1 MKKLKLVFTSTDF
14 ASYTKSTMS
23 MLCKVLLRIPY
34 LVLVGIVS
42 TTCWVAKCIVR
53 FCKEYTKAAV
63 IIGFVLCFMA
73 MFVEFVYFKI
83 QLAKSSYQTSEL
95 IKRNY
100 ELEQT
105 DRYDLGFHDAMA
117 KNREMLTQKIEPLQ
131 TNSMMRLREHKLCRG
146 GLIQLT

>member
-1 MKKLKLVFTSTDF
+1 MKKLKLIFTGTDF
-14 ASYTKSTMS
+14 VSYAKSTVD

-34 LVLVGIVS
+34 LLLAGIVS
-42 TTCWVAKCIVR
+42 TICWISKSIVR
-53 FCKEYTKAAV
+53 FCKENTKVSV
-63 IIGFVLCFMA
+63 IIGFVLCFIV

-105 DRYDLGFHDAMA
+105 DRYDIGYHDAMA
-117 KNREMLTQKIEPLQ
+117 KNKEMLTQKVEP
-131 TNSMMRLREHKLCRG
+131 
-146 GLIQLT
+146 

>member
-14 ASYTKSTMS
+14 ASYTKRTMG

-42 TTCWVAKCIVR
+42 TTCWVAKCIVK
-53 FCKEYTKAAV
+53 FCKENTKVAV
-63 IIGFVLCFMA
+63 IIGFVLCFMV

-83 QLAKSSYQTSEL
+83 KLAESSYQTSEL

-105 DRYDLGFHDAMA
+105 DRYDIGFHDAMA
-117 KNREMLTQKIEPLQ
+117 KNREMLTQNIKP
-131 TNSMMRLREHKLCRG
+131 
-146 GLIQLT
+146 

>member
-14 ASYTKSTMS
+14 VSYTKSTMG
-23 MLCKVLLRIPY
+23 MLCKALLRIPY
-34 LVLVGIVS
+34 LVFVCIVS
-42 TTCWVAKCIVR
+42 TICWLAKCIVR
-53 FCKEYTKAAV
+53 FCKDNTKAAV
-63 IIGFVLCFMA
+63 IIGFAICFMV

-105 DRYDLGFHDAMA
+105 DRYDVGFHDAMA
-117 KNREMLTQKIEPLQ
+117 KNKEMITQNIKP
-131 TNSMMRLREHKLCRG
+131 
-146 GLIQLT
+146 

>member
-14 ASYTKSTMS
+14 VSYAKSTVC

-34 LVLVGIVS
+34 IVLVGIVS
-42 TTCWVAKCIVR
+42 TICWISKSIVR
-53 FCKEYTKAAV
+53 FCKENTKESV
-63 IIGFVLCFMA
+63 IIGFVLCFIV

-105 DRYDLGFHDAMA
+105 DRYDIGYHDAMA
-117 KNREMLTQKIEPLQ
+117 KNKEMLTQKVEP
-131 TNSMMRLREHKLCRG
+131 
-146 GLIQLT
+146 

>member
-42 TTCWVAKCIVR
+42 TTCWLAECIVR
-53 FCKEYTKAAV
+53 FCKENTKVAV
-63 IIGFVLCFMA
+63 IIGFILCLMLII
-73 MFVEFVYFKI
+73 YFKL

-105 DRYDLGFHDAMA
+105 DRYDIGFHDAMA
-117 KNREMLTQKIEPLQ
+117 KNREMLTQKTEP
-131 TNSMMRLREHKLCRG
+131 
-146 GLIQLT
+146 

>member
-14 ASYTKSTMS
+14 VSYTKSTMG

-34 LVLVGIVS
+34 LVLAGIVS
-42 TTCWVAKCIVR
+42 TTCWLSKFIVR
-53 FCKEYTKAAV
+53 FCKENTKAAV
-63 IIGFVLCFMA
+63 IIGFAICFMV
-73 MFVEFVYFKI
+73 MFVEFIYFKI

-105 DRYDLGFHDAMA
+105 DRYDIGYHDAMA
-117 KNREMLTQKIEPLQ
+117 KNKEMLTQNIKP
-131 TNSMMRLREHKLCRG
+131 
-146 GLIQLT
+146 

>member
-14 ASYTKSTMS
+14 VSYAKSTVC

-34 LVLVGIVS
+34 LVLAGIVS
-42 TTCWVAKCIVR
+42 TICWISKSIVR
-53 FCKEYTKAAV
+53 LCKETTKASV
-63 IIGFVLCFMA
+63 IIGFVLCFIV

-105 DRYDLGFHDAMA
+105 DRYDIGYHDAMA
-117 KNREMLTQKIEPLQ
+117 KNKEMLTQKVEP
-131 TNSMMRLREHKLCRG
+131 
-146 GLIQLT
+146 

>member
-1 MKKLKLVFTSTDF
+1 
-14 ASYTKSTMS
+14 

-42 TTCWVAKCIVR
+42 TTCWLVECVVK
-53 FCKEYTKAAV
+53 FCKENTKVAV

-105 DRYDLGFHDAMA
+105 DRYDIGFHDAMA
-117 KNREMLTQKIEPLQ
+117 KNKEMLTQNIKP
-131 TNSMMRLREHKLCRG
+131 
-146 GLIQLT
+146 

>member
-14 ASYTKSTMS
+14 ASYTKRTVG

-34 LVLVGIVS
+34 IVLAGIIS
-42 TTCWVAKCIVR
+42 TICWISKSILR
-53 FCKEYTKAAV
+53 FCKENTKESV
-63 IIGFVLCFMA
+63 IIGFVLCFIV

-105 DRYDLGFHDAMA
+105 DRYDIGYHDAMA
-117 KNREMLTQKIEPLQ
+117 KNKEMLTQKVEP
-131 TNSMMRLREHKLCRG
+131 
-146 GLIQLT
+146 

>member
-1 MKKLKLVFTSTDF
+1 MEKLKLVFTSTDF
-14 ASYTKSTMS
+14 VSYAKSTVC

-34 LVLVGIVS
+34 IVLAGIVS
-42 TTCWVAKCIVR
+42 TICWISKSIVK
-53 FCKEYTKAAV
+53 FCKENTKESV
-63 IIGFVLCFMA
+63 IIGFVLCFIV

-105 DRYDLGFHDAMA
+105 DRYDIGYHDAMA
-117 KNREMLTQKIEPLQ
+117 KNKEMLTQKVEP
-131 TNSMMRLREHKLCRG
+131 
-146 GLIQLT
+146 

>member
-14 ASYTKSTMS
+14 ASYTKSTMG
-23 MLCKVLLRIPY
+23 MLCK
-34 LVLVGIVS
+34 
-42 TTCWVAKCIVR
+42 
-53 FCKEYTKAAV
+53 ENTKAAV
-63 IIGFVLCFMA
+63 IIGFVLCFMV

-105 DRYDLGFHDAMA
+105 DRYDIGFHDAMA
-117 KNREMLTQKIEPLQ
+117 KSKEMLTQNIKP
-131 TNSMMRLREHKLCRG
+131 
-146 GLIQLT
+146 

>member
-14 ASYTKSTMS
+14 ASYTKSTMG

-42 TTCWVAKCIVR
+42 TTCWLAKCIVR
-53 FCKEYTKAAV
+53 FCKENTKVAV
-63 IIGFVLCFMA
+63 IIGFILCFML
-73 MFVEFVYFKI
+73 MFVEFICFKL
-83 QLAKSSYQTSEL
+83 QLAKSSYQISEL

-117 KNREMLTQKIEPLQ
+117 KNREMLTQKIEP
-131 TNSMMRLREHKLCRG
+131 
-146 GLIQLT
+146 

>member
-14 ASYTKSTMS
+14 VSYAKSTVC

-34 LVLVGIVS
+34 IVLAGIVS
-42 TTCWVAKCIVR
+42 TICWISKSIVR
-53 FCKEYTKAAV
+53 FFKDNTKASV
-63 IIGFVLCFMA
+63 IIGFVLCFIV

-105 DRYDLGFHDAMA
+105 DRYDIGYHDAMA
-117 KNREMLTQKIEPLQ
+117 KNKEMLTQKVEP
-131 TNSMMRLREHKLCRG
+131 
-146 GLIQLT
+146 

>member
-14 ASYTKSTMS
+14 VSYAKSTVC

-34 LVLVGIVS
+34 LVLAGIVS
-42 TTCWVAKCIVR
+42 TICWISKSIVR
-53 FCKEYTKAAV
+53 FYKENTKESV
-63 IIGFVLCFMA
+63 IIGFVLCFIV

-105 DRYDLGFHDAMA
+105 DRYDIGYHDAMA
-117 KNREMLTQKIEPLQ
+117 KNKEMLTKKVEP
-131 TNSMMRLREHKLCRG
+131 
-146 GLIQLT
+146 

>member
-105 DRYDLGFHDAMA
+105 DRYDLGIHDAMA
-117 KNREMLTQKIEPLQ
+117 KNREMLTQKIEP
-131 TNSMMRLREHKLCRG
+131 
-146 GLIQLT
+146 

>member
-1 MKKLKLVFTSTDF
+1 M
-14 ASYTKSTMS
+14 SYAKSTVC

-34 LVLVGIVS
+34 IVLAGIVS
-42 TTCWVAKCIVR
+42 TICWISKSIVR
-53 FCKEYTKAAV
+53 FCKDNTKASV
-63 IIGFVLCFMA
+63 IIGFVLCFIV

-105 DRYDLGFHDAMA
+105 DRYDIGYHDAMA
-117 KNREMLTQKIEPLQ
+117 KNKEMLTQKVEP
-131 TNSMMRLREHKLCRG
+131 
-146 GLIQLT
+146 

>member
-1 MKKLKLVFTSTDF
+1 
-14 ASYTKSTMS
+14 

-34 LVLVGIVS
+34 IVLVGIVS
-42 TTCWVAKCIVR
+42 TTCWLAKYIVR
-53 FCKEYTKAAV
+53 FCKENTKAAV
-63 IIGFVLCFMA
+63 IIGFVLCFIV

-105 DRYDLGFHDAMA
+105 DRYDIGFHDAMA
-117 KNREMLTQKIEPLQ
+117 KNKEMLTQNIKP
-131 TNSMMRLREHKLCRG
+131 
-146 GLIQLT
+146 

>member
-73 MFVEFVYFKI
+73 
-83 QLAKSSYQTSEL
+83 

-117 KNREMLTQKIEPLQ
+117 KNREMLTQKIEP
-131 TNSMMRLREHKLCRG
+131 
-146 GLIQLT
+146 